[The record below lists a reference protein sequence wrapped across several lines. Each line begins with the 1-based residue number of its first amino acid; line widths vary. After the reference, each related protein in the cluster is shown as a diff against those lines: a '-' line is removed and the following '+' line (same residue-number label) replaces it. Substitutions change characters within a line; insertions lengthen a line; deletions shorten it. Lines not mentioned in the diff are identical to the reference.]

1 MRQNINQLVEKGGG
15 QLSDAIM
22 KSGEYTC
29 IANEFSSGRKK
40 IGQNYP
46 YYFKESI
53 FWEGCSSSV
62 VVACGRVPF
71 CSIRI

>member
-40 IGQNYP
+40 LVKIIP
-46 YYFKESI
+46 ISKSLI
-53 FWEGCSSSV
+53 FREGCSSSV

>member
-40 IGQNYP
+40 LVKIIP
-46 YYFKESI
+46 IISKSLF
-53 FWEGCSSSV
+53 F
-62 VVACGRVPF
+62 GRVVLLLWLLLVVGSHF
-71 CSIRI
+71 VR